1 MSDRRLYSPKLA
13 AQIRQAM
20 NTLAY
25 RRAEAGL
32 VKDKKIIAVCLVGY
46 KTRVP
51 RYFGDNM
58 GVQPVHIVVSGDPRN
73 AHKREDLAQP
83 LHELVTLRYV
93 YTTSE
98 AHAARLKVEIDRL
111 LLGDDS
117 ARLRKSWRHFDVEFG
132 PNADNTA
139 WEIILDCACRK
150 IQSRG
155 EAVETFD
162 EDGKIWRVLKRMRQK
177 VR

>member
-1 MSDRRLYSPKLA
+1 MSDRRLTNPKLA

-25 RRAEAGL
+25 RRAEKEL
-32 VKDKKIIAVCLVGY
+32 DFVAVCLVGY
-46 KTRVP
+46 KSRVP

-58 GVQPVHIVVSGDPRN
+58 GVQPVHVVTSRDPKN

-93 YTTSE
+93 YTISE
-98 AHAARLKVEIDRL
+98 AHAARLKAEIDRL
-111 LLGDDS
+111 LLGDDG
-117 ARLRKSWRHFDVEFG
+117 ARLRKSWRHFEIEFG
-132 PNADNTA
+132 PEVDNTA
-139 WEIILDCACRK
+139 WEIILECAERA
-150 IQSRG
+150 ILDRG
-155 EAVETFD
+155 ETVETFD
-162 EDGKIWRVLKRMRQK
+162 EDGKVWRALKRMRQK